1 MSYPI
6 RWLWLIYRFCISI
19 FIIIFI
25 MLLVF
30 IIIIRAFFN
39 IVNSIFVF
47 VITFIPTDGPMF
59 HKLSFHSFIS
69 LAGSFIARQSSSKNL
84 FDLHY
89 TIRDPPIIF
98 LSSYE
103 LLDISNAFRPC
114 IYKNLHLLYPEYSA
128 YLFFF
133 YLKMTKDWFCQFL
146 LRISIIS
153 VAYLHYWYTIP
164 YKNDTD
170 LIWSGAHAGTS
181 YLYLFS
187 AILRIFHR
195 EKFDVVFVNSFLLTL
210 FIWLPLRKSEI
221 LVPDSLGT
229 FLLKTVMR
237 HWTVATNILIYIH
250 NCAPM
255 LCYLVIFFLDYL
267 SVVHHC
273 LAEFGTWL
281 I

>member
-1 MSYPI
+1 
-6 RWLWLIYRFCISI
+6 
-19 FIIIFI
+19 

-69 LAGSFIARQSSSKNL
+69 LAGSFITRQSSSKNL

-98 LSSYE
+98 LSSYQ

-114 IYKNLHLLYPEYSA
+114 LYKNLHLLYPEYSA

-133 YLKMTKDWFCQFL
+133 YLKMTKDRFCQFL

-153 VAYLHYWYTIP
+153 VAYLHYFCCVSP
-164 YKNDTD
+164 
-170 LIWSGAHAGTS
+170 
-181 YLYLFS
+181 LFL
-187 AILRIFHR
+187 LRISIISVAYLHYFCC
-195 EKFDVVFVNSFLLTL
+195 VSPLL
-210 FIWLPLRKSEI
+210 
-221 LVPDSLGT
+221 
-229 FLLKTVMR
+229 
-237 HWTVATNILIYIH
+237 
-250 NCAPM
+250 
-255 LCYLVIFFLDYL
+255 
-267 SVVHHC
+267 VHHS
-273 LAEFGTWL
+273 L
-281 I
+281 